1 MPVRPWRKLMA
12 ALSAMTLIGIAGC
25 GNDDEAAGGDQFC
38 EDVEAAAAQTAFDP
52 AEPDYDF
59 EVVAGLLR
67 DTTPPE
73 EIREEWEMNLRA
85 VEMFADF
92 DAEDPEA
99 VDESEPLDFEE
110 LDAAT
115 RRMEAFILEEC
126 GVDITES

>member
-1 MPVRPWRKLMA
+1 MPVRRWRKVTA
-12 ALSAMTLIGIAGC
+12 VLSAMTLFGIAAC
-25 GNDDEAAGGDQFC
+25 GNDDDAAGSDQFC
-38 EDVEAAAAQTAFDP
+38 EEVEAAAAQTGFNP

-85 VEMFADF
+85 IEAFSQMDS
-92 DAEDPEA
+92 EDPDA
-99 VDESEPLDFEE
+99 FDDTEPLDFDE

-126 GVDITES
+126 GVDLTAS